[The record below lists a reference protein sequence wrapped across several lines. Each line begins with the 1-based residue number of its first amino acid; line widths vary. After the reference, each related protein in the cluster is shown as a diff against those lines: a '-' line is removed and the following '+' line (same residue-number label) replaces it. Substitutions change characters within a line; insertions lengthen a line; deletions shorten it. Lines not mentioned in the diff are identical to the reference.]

1 MDAMHDEMA
10 PDHLLSSTR
19 QLAISHSS
27 PALPVPAGDH
37 SPGHTLRSSQ
47 IDSTYPAVADA
58 QPYPQAAAGARDG
71 DDYYHHHQQYF
82 LAASSSSCLALF
94 GPPYQP
100 TGAISELPNEIM
112 LHILGYLDVNDLLST
127 SRTNHH
133 LRHLSLSP
141 ILHHYRLRHTR
152 AILPPLLSSPSRPS
166 LAELIARSI
175 FLTHTSVVSRR
186 LARSLVSIRLS
197 RRLASRPSAEALVE
211 RAVLPPECVP
221 GMSMVQVAPAL
232 VAKRRAIE
240 KEKVKDGLRK
250 WVEGVWKGEVRQREE
265 GIKKWEETK
274 GVGRV
279 WRLRRFW
286 ERMSRG
292 DGVGLR

>member
-10 PDHLLSSTR
+10 WGRLFPPTC
-19 QLAISHSS
+19 QLALSRSS
-27 PALPVPAGDH
+27 PPAVSVSAGDH
-37 SPGHTLRSSQ
+37 GPGHAHHAQL
-47 IDSTYPAVADA
+47 DSTYVAVADA
-58 QPYPQAAAGARDG
+58 RPGFQADDGARAE
-71 DDYYHHHQQYF
+71 QQW
-82 LAASSSSCLALF
+82 APEASSPSSCLTLF
-94 GPPYQP
+94 RPPYQSA
-100 TGAISELPNEIM
+100 GAISELPNEIM
-112 LHILGYLDVNDLLST
+112 LHILGYLDVSDLLST

-197 RRLASRPSAEALVE
+197 RRLATRPSAEALVE

-265 GIKKWEETK
+265 GIKKWEESK

-286 ERMSRG
+286 ERVSRG
-292 DGVGLR
+292 DGAGL

>member
-1 MDAMHDEMA
+1 MLPGNRLA
-10 PDHLLSSTR
+10 PAH
-19 QLAISHSS
+19 QLTIARSLS
-27 PALPVPAGDH
+27 PAVPVSAVGD
-37 SPGHTLRSSQ
+37 PL
-47 IDSTYPAVADA
+47 TYAAAADA
-58 QPYPQAAAGARDG
+58 RPPFKADKGGTHAEQQWGAPEG
-71 DDYYHHHQQYF
+71 
-82 LAASSSSCLALF
+82 ASPSPCLTMF
-94 GPPYQP
+94 GPPYH
-100 TGAISELPNEIM
+100 TNGAISELPNEIM
-112 LHILGYLDVNDLLST
+112 LHILGYLDVNDLLSA

-141 ILHHYRLRHTR
+141 ILHYYRLRHTR

-166 LAELIARSI
+166 LAELISRSI

-197 RRLASRPSAEALVE
+197 RRLATRPSAEVLVE

-286 ERMSRG
+286 ERVSRG

>member
-1 MDAMHDEMA
+1 MHNEMG
-10 PDHLLSSTR
+10 PGDQLPPTR
-19 QLAISHSS
+19 QIAMAHSSSLAI
-27 PALPVPAGDH
+27 PVSAGHH
-37 SPGHTLRSSQ
+37 SPGHVFYAHL
-47 IDSTYPAVADA
+47 DFTYAAAADA
-58 QPYPQAAAGARDG
+58 RPPVGADIG
-71 DDYYHHHQQYF
+71 AHAEQQRGGPPEP
-82 LAASSSSCLALF
+82 SSPSSCLTLLR
-94 GPPYQP
+94 PQSHT

-112 LHILGYLDVNDLLST
+112 LQILGYLDVNDLLSA
-127 SRTNHH
+127 SRANHH

-166 LAELIARSI
+166 LTELIARSI

-197 RRLASRPSAEALVE
+197 RRLATRPSAEALVE

-286 ERMSRG
+286 ERVSRG

>member
-10 PDHLLSSTR
+10 PEQLIPPTR
-19 QLAISHSS
+19 QLANSHPQLGHHELD
-27 PALPVPAGDH
+27 PALRPPTD
-37 SPGHTLRSSQ
+37 SPPS
-47 IDSTYPAVADA
+47 AAADA
-58 QPYPQAAAGARDG
+58 RPWTQIQTPLQVRDDQPQPPP
-71 DDYYHHHQQYF
+71 HQT
-82 LAASSSSCLALF
+82 LANSCLTLCRRPHHPASVFL
-94 GPPYQP
+94 
-100 TGAISELPNEIM
+100 SDLPNELL

-152 AILPPLLSSPSRPS
+152 AILPPLLASPSRPS
-166 LAELIARSI
+166 LAELIGRSI

-221 GMSMVQVAPAL
+221 GLNKLQVAPSL

-240 KEKVKDGLRK
+240 KERVKDGLRQ
-250 WVEGVWKGEVRQREE
+250 WLEGVWKGEVRQREE
-265 GIKKWEETK
+265 GVKKWEESK

-286 ERMSRG
+286 ERVSRG

>member
-1 MDAMHDEMA
+1 MG
-10 PDHLLSSTR
+10 PGNRLPPTR
-19 QLAISHSS
+19 QLTIARSSS
-27 PALPVPAGDH
+27 PAIPVLAGDH
-37 SPGHTLRSSQ
+37 SPGYVICAQLDFTN
-47 IDSTYPAVADA
+47 AVAADA
-58 QPYPQAAAGARDG
+58 RPRFQADIGA
-71 DDYYHHHQQYF
+71 HAEQQWG
-82 LAASSSSCLALF
+82 APEASSPSSCLTLVR
-94 GPPYQP
+94 PQYHT

-112 LHILGYLDVNDLLST
+112 LHILGYLDVNDLLSA
-127 SRTNHH
+127 SRTNHR

-197 RRLASRPSAEALVE
+197 RRLATRPSAEALVE

-286 ERMSRG
+286 ERVSRG

>member
-1 MDAMHDEMA
+1 MA
-10 PDHLLSSTR
+10 PDQLLSSTR

-27 PALPVPAGDH
+27 PALSVPAVDH
-37 SPGHTLRSSQ
+37 GPAHAFSSSQ
-47 IDSTYPAVADA
+47 LDSTYPAVTDARPCPQPAD
-58 QPYPQAAAGARDG
+58 GARG
-71 DDYYHHHQQYF
+71 DDYYYHHHQQYF
-82 LAASSSSCLALF
+82 LEASSSSCLAFF

-127 SRTNHH
+127 SRANHH

-286 ERMSRG
+286 ERVSRG
-292 DGVGLR
+292 DGAGLR

>member
-1 MDAMHDEMA
+1 MAEMHDEMA
-10 PDHLLSSTR
+10 WGRLFLPTR
-19 QLAISHSS
+19 QLALSRSSS
-27 PALPVPAGDH
+27 PAVSVSAGDH
-37 SPGHTLRSSQ
+37 GPSHAHHAQL
-47 IDSTYPAVADA
+47 DSTYVAVADA
-58 QPYPQAAAGARDG
+58 RPGFQAHDGARAE
-71 DDYYHHHQQYF
+71 QQW
-82 LAASSSSCLALF
+82 APEASSPSSCLTF
-94 GPPYQP
+94 FRPPYQSA
-100 TGAISELPNEIM
+100 GAISELPNEIM
-112 LHILGYLDVNDLLST
+112 LHILGYLDVSDLLST

-197 RRLASRPSAEALVE
+197 RRLATRPSAEALVE

-265 GIKKWEETK
+265 GIKKWEESK
-274 GVGRV
+274 GIGRV

-286 ERMSRG
+286 ERVSRG
-292 DGVGLR
+292 DGAGLR

>member
-1 MDAMHDEMA
+1 MDAMHDELV
-10 PDHLLSSTR
+10 PDHLLPPTR
-19 QLAISHSS
+19 QLAISRSSS
-27 PALPVPAGDH
+27 PAVPVSAGDH
-37 SPGHTLRSSQ
+37 GPGHASHPQL
-47 IDSTYPAVADA
+47 DSTYAAAADA
-58 QPYPQAAAGARDG
+58 RPRFQADDGARAE
-71 DDYYHHHQQYF
+71 QQWVPE
-82 LAASSSSCLALF
+82 ASSPSCLTLF
-94 GPPYQP
+94 RPPNHP

-112 LHILGYLDVNDLLST
+112 LHILGYLDVNDLLSA

-197 RRLASRPSAEALVE
+197 RRLATRPSAEALVE

-286 ERMSRG
+286 ERVSRG
-292 DGVGLR
+292 DGAGLR

>member
-1 MDAMHDEMA
+1 MDAMHDEMV
-10 PDHLLSSTR
+10 PDHLLPPTR
-19 QLAISHSS
+19 QLAILRSSS
-27 PALPVPAGDH
+27 PAVPVSAGDH
-37 SPGHTLRSSQ
+37 GPGLAIHPQL
-47 IDSTYPAVADA
+47 DSTYAAAADA
-58 QPYPQAAAGARDG
+58 RPRFQADNGARAE
-71 DDYYHHHQQYF
+71 QQWVTE
-82 LAASSSSCLALF
+82 ASSPSCLTLF
-94 GPPYQP
+94 RPPYHP

-197 RRLASRPSAEALVE
+197 RRLATRPSAEALVE

-286 ERMSRG
+286 ERVSRG
-292 DGVGLR
+292 DGAGLR

>member
-1 MDAMHDEMA
+1 MGAMHDEMA
-10 PDHLLSSTR
+10 AEPLTTPTR
-19 QLAISHSS
+19 QLALSRSTSS
-27 PALPVPAGDH
+27 SSALHVPAGDH
-37 SPGHTLRSSQ
+37 DPGHALHLQ
-47 IDSTYPAVADA
+47 ADSTSSAVADA
-58 QPYPQAAAGARDG
+58 RPRPPADDEGGNDEHQPI
-71 DDYYHHHQQYF
+71 
-82 LAASSSSCLALF
+82 LAATSSSCLTLSRHRRHLASPFL
-94 GPPYQP
+94 GD
-100 TGAISELPNEIM
+100 LPNELL
-112 LHILGYLDVNDLLST
+112 LHILGYLDVNDLLAT
-127 SRTNHH
+127 SRTNHR

-152 AILPPLLSSPSRPS
+152 AILPPLLVSPSRPS

-197 RRLASRPSAEALVE
+197 RRLATRPSAEALVE

-221 GMSMVQVAPAL
+221 GMTVVPIAPGL
-232 VAKRRAIE
+232 VAKRRAVE

-265 GIKKWEETK
+265 GVKKWEESR

-286 ERMSRG
+286 ERVSRG
-292 DGVGLR
+292 DVAGLR